1 MHNHHKASDGRGIA
15 TDDMREIALVQ
26 RRHEIQQELFQNA
39 ARIGHAV
46 RSNAWLRPVF
56 RKYKKVC
63 REILEQKRKE
73 ITAFTQMCD
82 DCHLAGDKH
91 QLRLIRD

>member
-1 MHNHHKASDGRGIA
+1 MSDGRGIA

-46 RSNAWLRPVF
+46 RSNAWLRPIF

-63 REILEQKRKE
+63 REILEQKRK
-73 ITAFTQMCD
+73 
-82 DCHLAGDKH
+82 GV
-91 QLRLIRD
+91 